1 MLFPG
6 WQSSYT
12 GWGLKRYGF
21 LPSLLDDFIL
31 DRGPE
36 QALQD
41 LQAIRSKAEPYLP
54 WRDGGLAFAER
65 LIKSQD
71 LEDRLKATVAY
82 LGAKGKVFAL
92 EWLKGQGIKGETR
105 TALLQEAKEKL
116 AQLQAQTKPSSQA
129 EGDTPEELG
138 PEYNEVKE
146 LLKPIITEYCLDK
159 KGRLCRLQEKTV
171 FARSISSFKKS
182 ISATLQPGLSERS

>member
-1 MLFPG
+1 VALSGVWSWKTAGEEASLLAKGEKLKDSEALLSELAQVDWAGKRINHLYDSDIVLGQKSRDAFTG
-6 WQSSYT
+6 WQST
-12 GWGLKRYGF
+12 IQAGAEEVGF
-21 LPSLLDDFIL
+21 SLPPGDESQKVGLDDFIL

-82 LGAKGKVFAL
+82 LGA
-92 EWLKGQGIKGETR
+92 
-105 TALLQEAKEKL
+105 
-116 AQLQAQTKPSSQA
+116 
-129 EGDTPEELG
+129 
-138 PEYNEVKE
+138 
-146 LLKPIITEYCLDK
+146 
-159 KGRLCRLQEKTV
+159 
-171 FARSISSFKKS
+171 
-182 ISATLQPGLSERS
+182 